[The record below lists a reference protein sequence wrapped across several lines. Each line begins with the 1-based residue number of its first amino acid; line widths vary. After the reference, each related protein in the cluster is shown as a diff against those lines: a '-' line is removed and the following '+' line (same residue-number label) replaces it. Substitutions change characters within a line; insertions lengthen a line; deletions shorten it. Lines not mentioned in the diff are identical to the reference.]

1 MNISSIKKFYRID
14 AYLVLCHTLL
24 MAFGYGLWKLY
35 PHIQTKPDMSGLFF
49 MIISILG
56 GFAGL
61 IMLAITLP
69 AITLPRLDRSVRN
82 LSVNKFILAL
92 LYWVSS
98 TVIFVL
104 FGISKFFFNNP
115 LVLLIFVLVFFSSI
129 YLSVIRLADMRKKDW
144 LILSGIFGAI
154 VLLFFLPE
162 L

>member
-1 MNISSIKKFYRID
+1 MNTTSIKNFYRID

-24 MAFGYGLWKLY
+24 LVIGYGLWKVY
-35 PHIQTKPDMSGLFF
+35 PHIKTKPDMSGLFF

-69 AITLPRLDRSVRN
+69 RLDHSVHN

-92 LYWVSS
+92 LYWVFS
-98 TVIFVL
+98 TIIFVL

-115 LVLLIFVLVFFSSI
+115 LVLLVFVLVFFSSV

-154 VLLFFLPE
+154 VLFFFLPE

>member
-1 MNISSIKKFYRID
+1 MNPTSIKKFYRID

-24 MAFGYGLWKLY
+24 LAFGYGLWKLY

-49 MIISILG
+49 MIISILS

-61 IMLAITLP
+61 IMLAV
-69 AITLPRLDRSVRN
+69 TLPRLDRSVRN

-92 LYWVSS
+92 LYWISS
-98 TVIFVL
+98 TTIFVL

-115 LVLLIFVLVFFSSI
+115 LILLFFVLFFFSSV
-129 YLSVIRLADMRKKDW
+129 YLSVIHLADMRKKDW

-154 VLLFFLPE
+154 ALVFFLPK

>member
-1 MNISSIKKFYRID
+1 MNTTSIKKFYRID

-24 MAFGYGLWKLY
+24 LAFGYSLWKLY

-61 IMLAITLP
+61 IMLAV
-69 AITLPRLDRSVRN
+69 TLPRLDRSVRN

-92 LYWVSS
+92 LYWIAS
-98 TVIFVL
+98 TIICVL

-115 LVLLIFVLVFFSSI
+115 LVLLLFVLVFFSSV

-154 VLLFFLPE
+154 VLFFFLPE

>member
-1 MNISSIKKFYRID
+1 MNPTSIKKFYRID

-24 MAFGYGLWKLY
+24 LAFGYGIWKLY

-61 IMLAITLP
+61 IMLAV
-69 AITLPRLDRSVRN
+69 TLPRLDRSVRN

-92 LYWVSS
+92 LYWISS
-98 TVIFVL
+98 TTIFVL

-115 LVLLIFVLVFFSSI
+115 LILLFFVLVFFSSV

-154 VLLFFLPE
+154 ALVFFLPK

>member
-1 MNISSIKKFYRID
+1 MNTTSIKKFYRID

-24 MAFGYGLWKLY
+24 LVIGYGLWKLY
-35 PHIQTKPDMSGLFF
+35 PHIKTKPDMSGLFF

-61 IMLAITLP
+61 IML

-115 LVLLIFVLVFFSSI
+115 LILLIFILIFFSSI

-144 LILSGIFGAI
+144 LILGGIFGTI
-154 VLLFFLPE
+154 GLCFFLPK

>member
-1 MNISSIKKFYRID
+1 MNTTSIKKFYRID

-35 PHIQTKPDMSGLFF
+35 PHIKTKPDMSLFF

-61 IMLAITLP
+61 IMLAITL
-69 AITLPRLDRSVRN
+69 LRLDRSVHN

-98 TVIFVL
+98 TIIFVL

-115 LVLLIFVLVFFSSI
+115 LVLLVLFWFFQ
-129 YLSVIRLADMRKKDW
+129 
-144 LILSGIFGAI
+144 
-154 VLLFFLPE
+154 
-162 L
+162 

>member
-1 MNISSIKKFYRID
+1 MNPSSIKKFYRID

-24 MAFGYGLWKLY
+24 LAFGYGLWKLY

-61 IMLAITLP
+61 IMLAV
-69 AITLPRLDRSVRN
+69 TLPRLDRSVRN

-92 LYWVSS
+92 LYWISS
-98 TVIFVL
+98 TTIFVL

-115 LVLLIFVLVFFSSI
+115 LILLFFVLVFFSSV
-129 YLSVIRLADMRKKDW
+129 YLSVIGLADMRKKDW

-154 VLLFFLPE
+154 ALVFFLPK

>member
-1 MNISSIKKFYRID
+1 MNTSSIKKFYRID

-24 MAFGYGLWKLY
+24 LAFGYGLWKLY

-61 IMLAITLP
+61 IMLAV
-69 AITLPRLDRSVRN
+69 TLPRLDRSVRN
-82 LSVNKFILAL
+82 LSVNKFVLAL

-98 TVIFVL
+98 TTIFVL

-154 VLLFFLPE
+154 GLCFFLPK

>member
-1 MNISSIKKFYRID
+1 MNPSSIKKFYRID

-24 MAFGYGLWKLY
+24 LAFGYGLWKLY

-61 IMLAITLP
+61 IMLAV
-69 AITLPRLDRSVRN
+69 TLPRLDRSVRN

-92 LYWVSS
+92 LYWISS
-98 TVIFVL
+98 TTIFVL

-115 LVLLIFVLVFFSSI
+115 LI
-129 YLSVIRLADMRKKDW
+129 
-144 LILSGIFGAI
+144 
-154 VLLFFLPE
+154 LLFFVLFFSAVFIFR
-162 L
+162 

>member
-1 MNISSIKKFYRID
+1 MNSTSIKNFYRID

-24 MAFGYGLWKLY
+24 LAFGYGLWKLY

-69 AITLPRLDRSVRN
+69 RLDRSVRN

-98 TVIFVL
+98 TIIFVL
-104 FGISKFFFNNP
+104 FGIRKFFFNNP
-115 LVLLIFVLVFFSSI
+115 LILLIFILVFFSSV

-154 VLLFFLPE
+154 VLFFFLPE

>member
-1 MNISSIKKFYRID
+1 MNTSSIKKFYRID
-14 AYLVLCHTLL
+14 AYLMLCHTLL
-24 MAFGYGLWKLY
+24 LAFGYGLWKLH

-61 IMLAITLP
+61 IVLAV
-69 AITLPRLDRSVRN
+69 TLPRLDCSIRN
-82 LSVNKFILAL
+82 LSVNKFVLAL

-98 TVIFVL
+98 TAIFVL
-104 FGISKFFFNNP
+104 FGINKFFFNNP
-115 LVLLIFVLVFFSSI
+115 LVLLIFVLLFLSSV
-129 YLSVIRLADMRKKDW
+129 YLSVIRLADMRNKDW

-154 VLLFFLPE
+154 GLFFFLPK

>member
-1 MNISSIKKFYRID
+1 MNPTSIKKFYRID
-14 AYLVLCHTLL
+14 AYLILCHTLL
-24 MAFGYGLWKLY
+24 LAFGYGLWKLY

-56 GFAGL
+56 GFVGL
-61 IMLAITLP
+61 IILAVI
-69 AITLPRLDRSVRN
+69 LPRLDHSVRN

-92 LYWVSS
+92 LYWISS
-98 TVIFVL
+98 TTIFVL

-115 LVLLIFVLVFFSSI
+115 LVLLVFVLVFFSSV

-154 VLLFFLPE
+154 VLFFFLPE